1 MVKENECRHE
11 QSLKYAI
18 NVLTKD
24 YWEYVQ
30 CIFYTAAMQ
39 ERIINT
45 IRMLICSCVYLRIPR
60 HGWLRT

>member
-30 CIFYTAAMQ
+30 CIYLYGVKCRTKVPFVTQ
-39 ERIINT
+39 ESLFVN
-45 IRMLICSCVYLRIPR
+45 
-60 HGWLRT
+60 

>member
-24 YWEYVQ
+24 FRNMYQSILFV
-30 CIFYTAAMQ
+30 F
-39 ERIINT
+39 
-45 IRMLICSCVYLRIPR
+45 V
-60 HGWLRT
+60 